1 MLALKIILVI
11 AALVV
16 LLCMTRVGARAVFAD
31 GSVTVDAR
39 VGLIRFRAYPRPPK
53 KEKPPKEKTAKQL
66 EKEEKAKA
74 AKEAKKAQKEAEKSA
89 KPKPDLKQIAALVCS
104 AVQELL
110 PPLKRSLA
118 RIGRGIR
125 IKPLQLY
132 VTLGAANDPA
142 AGAQL
147 YGEVNAAVWA
157 VMPVL
162 EQFVDI
168 PDPYIQVNVD
178 FDNIKTTLRGEAGL
192 SIRIGTLL
200 AAAFGIGIPAAR
212 WFLRMKKQQKNEEK
226 NQPPAAS
233 VAAGE
238 TVQ

>member
-1 MLALKIILVI
+1 MLACKIILVI
-11 AALVV
+11 AVLLVW
-16 LLCMTRVGARAVFAD
+16 LCMTRVGARVVFGD
-31 GSVTVDAR
+31 GTVTVDAK
-39 VGLIRFRAYPRPPK
+39 VGLIHFRAYPRPPK
-53 KEKPPKEKTAKQL
+53 KEKLPKEKTAKQL
-66 EKEEKAKA
+66 KKEEKAKA
-74 AKEAKKAQKEAEKSA
+74 AKEAKKARKETEKGA
-89 KPKPDLKQIAALVCS
+89 KAKPDLKQIAALVRS

-125 IKPLQLY
+125 IKPLCLY

-162 EQFVDI
+162 EQFADI
-168 PDPYIQVNVD
+168 LDPYIQVDVD
-178 FDNIKTTLRGEAGL
+178 FDAPKTALRGEAGL

-200 AAAFGIGIPAAR
+200 AAAFGIGIPAVR
-212 WFLRMKKQQKNEEK
+212 WFLRVQKQQENKQK
-226 NQPPAAS
+226 NQPPAAP

>member
-1 MLALKIILVI
+1 MLAWKIILVI
-11 AALVV
+11 VVLIV
-16 LLCMTRVGARAVFAD
+16 LLCLTRVGVRAAFGD

-39 VGLIRFRAYPRPPK
+39 IGLIRFRAYPRPPK
-53 KEKPPKEKTAKQL
+53 KERPPKEKTARQL
-66 EKEEKAKA
+66 AKEEKATA
-74 AKEAKKAQKEAEKSA
+74 AKEAKKARKVAEKQA
-89 KPKPDLKQIAALVCS
+89 KPKPDLKQIAVLVRS

-110 PPLKRSLA
+110 PPLKRALA

-125 IKPLQLY
+125 IRPLRLY

-162 EQFVDI
+162 EQFADI
-168 PDPYIQVNVD
+168 PDPYIQVNLD
-178 FDNIKTTLRGEAGL
+178 FDNTKTTLQGEAGL

-212 WFLRMKKQQKNEEK
+212 WFLRMQKQQKNQQK
-226 NQPPAAS
+226 QQTPAAP

>member
-1 MLALKIILVI
+1 MLVWKIILVI
-11 AALVV
+11 AVLIV
-16 LLCMTRVGARAVFAD
+16 LLCMTRVGARAVFTD
-31 GSVTVDAR
+31 GNVTVDAR

-53 KEKPPKEKTAKQL
+53 KEKPPKEKTAKQIA
-66 EKEEKAKA
+66 KEEKAKA
-74 AKEAKKAQKEAEKSA
+74 AKEAKKAQKEAEKKA
-89 KPKPDLKQIAALVCS
+89 KPKPDLKQIAALVRS

-132 VTLGAANDPA
+132 VTLGAADDPA

-178 FDNIKTTLRGEAGL
+178 FDAAKTALRGEAGI
-192 SIRIGTLL
+192 SIRVGTLL
-200 AAAFGIGIPAAR
+200 AAAFGIGIPAVR
-212 WFLRMKKQQKNEEK
+212 WFLRMQKQQKNEQN
-226 NQPPAAS
+226 NQPPTVSA
-233 VAAGE
+233 VAGG
-238 TVQ
+238 TVE